1 MWHLSLMGIAWAM
14 GPIAWGYPMDC
25 PWIGWMRA
33 DIVSWRSSKSKLN
46 QKKIEEEEQTRG
58 RDRWATRW
66 QHRANGT
73 TTSWRA
79 GPWRSSLHTFPCV
92 CLQVLQRPIDTSRGQ
107 GHGASVP
114 VQC

>member
-1 MWHLSLMGIAWAM
+1 MGIAWAM

-58 RDRWATRW
+58 RDRWATM
-66 QHRANGT
+66 A
-73 TTSWRA
+73 
-79 GPWRSSLHTFPCV
+79 
-92 CLQVLQRPIDTSRGQ
+92 TSRKRHHNQLEGRAMAVQ
-107 GHGASVP
+107 SPHLPLRLPAGAAETHRH
-114 VQC
+114 